1 MSRFLTTSYNWSLFG
16 EKRVGRL
23 QDDLDTQLH
32 EGDVI
37 ALDDTLNPHPFGKE
51 LPFLCWLFD
60 HSKKI
65 NVWTMN
71 LVTLHVV
78 LRNGLE
84 YPLFYRIWRKPEV
97 KGEGPTKF
105 DLAIEMLVQLR
116 KSVSCRLWVAMDRWY
131 LSKDFFNFLTS
142 NSYDWVTK
150 AKRNTAIYRRVI
162 KPWSGQERF
171 VSINARMLIK
181 EIFPQ
186 LKIQGPGLVSVAVP
200 DIYMKMPYKVTNKKG
215 KVVTKQRFTPIAAV
229 VAMNLKEDEDQTKE
243 NVVEA
248 DIKEKTSDGEGFTHG
263 EMVSSLFHTRCE
275 VRLKTRKGIQ

>member
-1 MSRFLTTSYNWSLFG
+1 M
-16 EKRVGRL
+16 
-23 QDDLDTQLH
+23 
-32 EGDVI
+32 
-37 ALDDTLNPHPFGKE
+37 
-51 LPFLCWLFD
+51 
-60 HSKKI
+60 
-65 NVWTMN
+65 
-71 LVTLHVV
+71 
-78 LRNGLE
+78 
-84 YPLFYRIWRKPEV
+84 
-97 KGEGPTKF
+97 
-105 DLAIEMLVQLR
+105 
-116 KSVSCRLWVAMDRWY
+116 
-131 LSKDFFNFLTS
+131 TS